1 MNPARFAIFAVV
13 TVSLGTLAMGIQ
25 QPPVNRSE
33 TGLRFAAGPPDGP
46 ALARTMAAAKLSRR
60 ESPDT
65 WNVLP
70 PLTLYALESDNLAA
84 GKGLETTR
92 ACGFQYLIESARRNY
107 VGTAEVQV
115 NPDCA
120 GEVSALGTGTF
131 GYETF
136 NALEKLVAEDQVKKD
151 SYEPRLIYAKLKPA
165 LPSSRP
171 TLVALWLKSSQKHD
185 DLIYPLEPGSLNIGG
200 NQLYQADDFFRRL
213 RPALANVEWNSDY
226 ALHDYFTNRFLESR
240 GNGPNRMGD
249 DPMQLHDSMR
259 LRITSVPT
267 ETLKLEVVNLI
278 GVAMHERPEAFMV
291 SNHRSLG
298 LQIRSRPPTPFEER
312 ALLEL
317 TSGENVAAHTDATGR
332 FVVGALRAKAECVQ
346 CHRAYKTGDL
356 LGALSYRLIPA
367 TRLNSTVAVNIR

>member
-25 QPPVNRSE
+25 QPRVNRSE

-46 ALARTMAAAKLSRR
+46 ALARIMAAAKLSGR

-70 PLTLYALESDNLAA
+70 PLPLYALESDNLAA

-92 ACGFQYLIESARRNY
+92 ACGFQYLIESAAGNY
-107 VGTAEVQV
+107 LGTAEVHLTGE
-115 NPDCA
+115 CA
-120 GEVSALGTGTF
+120 EVSTLEAGRF
-131 GYETF
+131 GYQTF
-136 NALEKLVAEDQVKKD
+136 KALENLVTDDRVRKG

-171 TLVALWLKSSQKHD
+171 TLLALWLKSSQKHG
-185 DLIYPLEPGSLNIGG
+185 DLMYPLEPGSLNIGG
-200 NQLYQADDFFRRL
+200 NQTYQAEDFFRRL
-213 RPALANVEWNSDY
+213 RPALANIEWNSDY

-240 GNGPNRMGD
+240 GNGPNRMID

-259 LRITSVPT
+259 LRITSVPS
-267 ETLKLEVVNLI
+267 ETLKLEAVNLI

-298 LQIRSRPPTPFEER
+298 LQIRSPTSFEER

-317 TSGENVAAHTDATGR
+317 SSGESVAAHTDDTGR
-332 FVVGALRAKAECVQ
+332 LVVGALRAKAECVQ